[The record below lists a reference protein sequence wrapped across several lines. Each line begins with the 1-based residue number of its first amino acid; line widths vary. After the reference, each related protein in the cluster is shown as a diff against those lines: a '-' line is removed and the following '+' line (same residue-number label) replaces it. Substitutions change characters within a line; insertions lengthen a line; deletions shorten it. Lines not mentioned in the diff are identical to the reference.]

1 MKNINYITMKNLLNI
16 LIINLL
22 ALSSFAQN
30 SITTP
35 TGTPLTIG
43 NNGVKLANLTSASVT
58 TASNSK
64 ALSVDASGNLIL
76 VPDVV
81 GTFPNPITTSPGTPL
96 TIGNNGVK
104 LANLTSASATSTSNN
119 KALSVDATGN
129 IILVPDNAGTFPNP
143 ITTSPGTPLT
153 IGNNGVRLANLTSA
167 SATTVTNGKALSV
180 NASGDL
186 ILVPDVS
193 GSGGGGNPNF
203 ITLNANLTFG
213 GISAGAFLLTNSTA
227 ASNATGHTLM
237 GTNAGAAIG
246 TNSTVTTYGNT
257 LIGAA
262 AGNSTTNGGNNSFL
276 GISSGVYNT
285 TGSFNQ
291 YFGSGAGANNRTGDH
306 NVMIGA
312 NAGYDGVGT
321 TAKNSSYGVFIG
333 NYTGAQNIGNFNIA
347 IGHAASSYN
356 TTGGA
361 TIAIGGYANGH
372 SAATNNINSVFIGS
386 QSGTWTGTN
395 HASPTTVVNNLTNAT
410 AIGYQA
416 QVTVSN
422 ALTLGGTGANA
433 VKVGIGMHNPQYP
446 LDVKGVVN
454 MRTAFNSP
462 SMKIN
467 DRDFMGIGES
477 GEFWVSNF
485 KMKYENEAQ
494 WSDKVFEKGYKFLS
508 IKELDEF
515 VNKNKHLPNIPS
527 AKEVVKNGVDNTEM
541 TSKLLE
547 KIEEMSLYIIQ
558 LEKRLSKVENIK

>member
-1 MKNINYITMKNLLNI
+1 MKNLLKI
-16 LIINLL
+16 VF
-22 ALSSFAQN
+22 LSSILGTSWAQN

-35 TGTPLTIG
+35 TGIPLTIG
-43 NNGVKLANLTSASVT
+43 NNGVKLANLTSASAT
-58 TASNSK
+58 TTSNNK
-64 ALSVDASGNLIL
+64 ALSVDANGNLIL
-76 VPDVV
+76 VPDNI
-81 GTFPNPITTSPGTPL
+81 GTFPNPITTGVGVPL

-119 KALSVDATGN
+119 KALSVDAAGN
-129 IILVPDNAGTFPNP
+129 IILVPDNVGTFPNP
-143 ITTSPGTPLT
+143 ITTGVGVPLT

-167 SATTVTNGKALSV
+167 SATTATNGKALSV
-180 NASGDL
+180 NANGDI
-186 ILVPDVS
+186 ILVPDVQ
-193 GSGGGGNPNF
+193 GSGGGNPNF
-203 ITLNANLTFG
+203 TTVNANLTFG
-213 GISAGAFLLTNSTA
+213 GISAGAILVANSTA
-227 ASNATGHTLM
+227 ASNAVGHTLL
-237 GTNAGAAIG
+237 GSSAGGAIG
-246 TNSTVTTYGNT
+246 TNPTVATYGNT
-257 LIGAA
+257 MIGAA
-262 AGNSTTNGGNNSFL
+262 SGGLTTNGGNNSFL

-306 NVMIGA
+306 NVMIGS

-333 NYTGAQNIGNFNIA
+333 NYTGAQTIANFNIA

-361 TIAIGGYANGH
+361 TVAIGGYANGH
-372 SAATNNINSVFIGS
+372 SAATNNTNSVFIGS

-395 HASPTTVVNNLTNAT
+395 HAAPSSVVNNLINAT

-422 ALTLGGTGANA
+422 ALTLGGVGANA
-433 VKVGIGMHNPQYP
+433 VKVGIGMHDPQYP

-454 MRTAFNSP
+454 MRVAYNSP

-467 DRDFMGIGES
+467 DRDFMGIGEE

-485 KMKYENEAQ
+485 KMKYSDEAQ
-494 WSDKVFEKGYKFLS
+494 WSDKVFDKNYKLLT
-508 IKELDEF
+508 IQELDAF
-515 VNKNKHLPNIPS
+515 VSKNKHLPNIPS
-527 AKEVVKNGVDNTEM
+527 AAEVVKNGVDNTEM

-547 KIEEMSLYIIQ
+547 KIEELSLYIID
-558 LEKRLSKVENIK
+558 LEKRLSKVEK

>member
-1 MKNINYITMKNLLNI
+1 METMKNLFKI
-16 LIINLL
+16 LIITILPKVI
-22 ALSSFAQN
+22 FAQN

-35 TGTPLTIG
+35 TGTPLI
-43 NNGVKLANLTSASVT
+43 
-58 TASNSK
+58 
-64 ALSVDASGNLIL
+64 
-76 VPDVV
+76 
-81 GTFPNPITTSPGTPL
+81 
-96 TIGNNGVK
+96 
-104 LANLTSASATSTSNN
+104 
-119 KALSVDATGN
+119 
-129 IILVPDNAGTFPNP
+129 
-143 ITTSPGTPLT
+143 

-167 SATTVTNGKALSV
+167 SATTATNGKALSV

-186 ILVPDVS
+186 ILVPDVA
-193 GSGGGGNPNF
+193 GSGGGNPNF
-203 ITLNANLTFG
+203 TTVNANLTFG
-213 GISAGAFLLTNSTA
+213 GIAAGAILVANPTA
-227 ASNATGHTLM
+227 ASNAVGHTLM
-237 GTNAGAAIG
+237 GSSAGGAIG
-246 TNSTVTTYGNT
+246 TNPTVPTYGNT
-257 LIGAA
+257 MIGAA
-262 AGNSTTNGGNNSFL
+262 SGGLTTNGGNNSFL

-312 NAGYDGVGT
+312 NSGYDGVGT

-333 NYTGAQNIGNFNIA
+333 NYTGAQTIANFNIA

-361 TIAIGGYANGH
+361 TIAIGGYSNGH
-372 SAATNNINSVFIGS
+372 AAATNNTNSVFIGS

-395 HASPTTVVNNLTNAT
+395 HAAPTTVFNNLTNAT

-422 ALTLGGTGANA
+422 ALTLGGVGANA
-433 VKVGIGMHNPQYP
+433 VKVGIGMHNPEYP

-454 MRTAFNSP
+454 MRVAYNSP

-467 DRDFMGIGES
+467 DCDFMGIGES

-485 KMKYENEAQ
+485 KMKYDNEAQ
-494 WSDKVFEKGYKFLS
+494 WSDKVFEKGYQFLS
-508 IKELDEF
+508 IKELDEY

-558 LEKRLSKVENIK
+558 LEKRLSKVEDRN

>member
-1 MKNINYITMKNLLNI
+1 MKNLFKI
-16 LIINLL
+16 LIISLMSNTV
-22 ALSSFAQN
+22 FAQN

-43 NNGVKLANLTSASVT
+43 NNGVKLANFTSASATSASNSKALSVDASGNVILVPALGALPNPIT
-58 TASNSK
+58 TSPGTPLTIGNNGVQLANLNSSSATSASNSK

-76 VPDVV
+76 VPSL
-81 GTFPNPITTSPGTPL
+81 G
-96 TIGNNGVK
+96 
-104 LANLTSASATSTSNN
+104 
-119 KALSVDATGN
+119 AL
-129 IILVPDNAGTFPNP
+129 PNP

-167 SATTVTNGKALSV
+167 STTTATNGKALSV
-180 NASGDL
+180 NANGDI
-186 ILVPDVS
+186 ILVPDVA
-193 GSGGGGNPNF
+193 GSGGGDPSFRTVNSNNTMGGTGSGNATTALGVANTF
-203 ITLNANLTFG
+203 FGFNAGYSTGATAAGSENAFFGSNAGFYSTASCCNTF
-213 GISAGAFLLTNSTA
+213 AGASA
-227 ASNATGHTLM
+227 
-237 GTNAGAAIG
+237 
-246 TNSTVTTYGNT
+246 
-257 LIGAA
+257 
-262 AGNSTTNGGNNSFL
+262 
-276 GISSGVYNT
+276 GVYNT
-285 TGSFNQ
+285 LGASNVFLGQ
-291 YFGSGAGANNRTGDH
+291 AAGANNRTG
-306 NVMIGA
+306 NQNIMIGVSS
-312 NAGYDGVGT
+312 GYDGVGT
-321 TAKNSSYGVFIG
+321 TAKNSNYNVLIG
-333 NYTGAQNIGNFNIA
+333 NYTGVNNVGDFNVSM
-347 IGHAASSYN
+347 GYAAGQFN
-356 TTGGA
+356 TTGVS
-361 TIAIGGYANGH
+361 TISIGGYANGH
-372 SAATNNINSVFIGS
+372 SASTTNSNCTFVGT

-395 HASPTTVVNNLTNAT
+395 HAAPTTVVNNLTNST

-422 ALTLGGTGANA
+422 ALTLGGVGANA

-454 MRTAFNSP
+454 MRVAYNSP

-485 KMKYENEAQ
+485 KMKYDNEAQ

-527 AKEVVKNGVDNTEM
+527 AKEVVQNGVDNTEM

-558 LEKRLSKVENIK
+558 LEKRLSKVEEVR

>member
-1 MKNINYITMKNLLNI
+1 MKNLLNI
-16 LIINLL
+16 LIVNLL

-43 NNGVKLANLTSASVT
+43 NNGVKMANMTSA
-58 TASNSK
+58 TATSATNSK
-64 ALSVDASGNLIL
+64 ALSVDASGNFIL
-76 VPDVV
+76 VPAL
-81 GTFPNPITTSPGTPL
+81 GSLPNPITTSPGTPL
-96 TIGNNGVK
+96 TIGNNGVR
-104 LANLTSASATSTSNN
+104 LANLTSASATTTSNN
-119 KALSVDATGN
+119 KALSVDANGD
-129 IILVPDNAGTFPNP
+129 IILVPDNEGTFPNP

-167 SATTVTNGKALSV
+167 SATTATNGKALSV

-186 ILVPDVS
+186 ILVPDVA

-203 ITLNANLTFG
+203 TTLNANLTFG
-213 GISAGAFLLTNSTA
+213 GISAGAFLLANSTA
-227 ASNATGHTLM
+227 ASNAIGHTLM

-246 TNSTVTTYGNT
+246 TNPTVPTYGNT
-257 LIGAA
+257 MIGAA
-262 AGNSTTNGGNNSFL
+262 TGTSTTNGGNNSFL

-291 YFGSGAGANNRTGDH
+291 YFGSAAGANNRTGDH

-312 NAGYDGVGT
+312 NAGFDGVGT

-333 NYTGAQNIGNFNIA
+333 NYTGAQTIANFNIA
-347 IGHAASSYN
+347 IGHSASSYN

-372 SAATNNINSVFIGS
+372 TAATNNTNSVFIGS
-386 QSGTWTGTN
+386 QSGTWTGIN
-395 HASPTTVVNNLTNAT
+395 HAEPTTVANNLTNAT

-422 ALTLGGTGANA
+422 ALTLGGVDANA

-454 MRTAFNSP
+454 MRVAYNSP

-485 KMKYENEAQ
+485 KMKYENETQ
-494 WSDKVFEKGYKFLS
+494 WSDKVFEKDYKFLS

-558 LEKRLSKVENIK
+558 LEKRLSQIEAKR